1 MSYPSRG
8 RSRTRRCGSRAASPT
23 TIQLAASKG
32 IGALSFAFLDP
43 SQAKDIVDG
52 YYDTLTSG
60 TIEPA
65 GFAVNANVAIVLP
78 LMCHEDEQTA
88 LDRGFEGSQ
97 FFGYALGHF
106 YVFGTQQPGVT
117 DIWDELQEQQHHR
130 LRRHRLAARRPG
142 PRRRGGDRER
152 GEDLLRGA
160 IGTPDRVREV
170 LGRYEAAGVDQV
182 IFLAQAG
189 RTKHEHI
196 CESLEL
202 FAREVMPEFVRA

>member
-1 MSYPSRG
+1 M
-8 RSRTRRCGSRAASPT
+8 
-23 TIQLAASKG
+23 
-32 IGALSFAFLDP
+32 
-43 SQAKDIVDG
+43 
-52 YYDTLTSG
+52 
-60 TIEPA
+60 
-65 GFAVNANVAIVLP
+65 NANVAIVLP

-117 DIWDELQEQQHHR
+117 DIWSNFKSSTDTGFGDTGSQLSGQDLGDEK
-130 LRRHRLAARRPG
+130 ATANA
-142 PRRRGGDRER
+142 

-170 LGRYEAAGVDQV
+170 LSRYEAAGVDQV

-202 FAREVMPEFVRA
+202 FARDVMPEFVAREPEHLAAKEARVGAAIEEAMARKAPPRELDPSYTFSAAGKL